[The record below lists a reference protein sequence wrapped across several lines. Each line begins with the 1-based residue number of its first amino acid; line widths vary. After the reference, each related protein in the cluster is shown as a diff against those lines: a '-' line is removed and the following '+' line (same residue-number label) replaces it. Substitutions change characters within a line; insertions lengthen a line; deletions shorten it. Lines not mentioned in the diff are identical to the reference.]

1 VIELLLVKSF
11 YAIFVADLGILKWG
25 PRPVAHPE

>member
-1 VIELLLVKSF
+1 LVKSF